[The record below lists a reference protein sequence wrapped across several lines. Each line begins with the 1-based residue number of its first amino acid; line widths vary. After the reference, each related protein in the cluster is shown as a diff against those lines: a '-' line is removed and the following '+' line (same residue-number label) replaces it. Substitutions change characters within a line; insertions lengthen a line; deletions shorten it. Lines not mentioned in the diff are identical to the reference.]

1 MKKIDIG
8 QALTNPDV
16 AKALSEFTVGMMNI
30 IDVTN
35 CLREAIDQDIALENA
50 RKKLIQ
56 AIESYREKTIV
67 DPSPKII
74 DSAVK
79 KLEILEK
86 AIKTLTPPPVAPPPN
101 KHIPKYYE
109 HDIVLYEHI
118 DHGKLFTA
126 KVTNVDL
133 TKETKPIYTIE
144 KMNSNEKPFIAQDH
158 NLFDVATLNTKIE
171 SLRKSLKDD
180 LTKDARTDIDNILKI
195 LLNNHKMLVAAIKE
209 NDNYEIRLKKT
220 LWLRHPP
227 KKLKDIVNKKNID
240 VCLSVMRAARVEHLV
255 NMITNPTEKA
265 KNLVIQD
272 NIYINFQKRLYLNLN
287 NIISED
293 DKKKFEDAMSIV
305 REEGISNAKN
315 ESDPE
320 AVIEKLLAMEE
331 AGKIIMTEEKKDKAT
346 RLAQAYE
353 KDDRYMESWIRLEE
367 MRKKE
372 QTQKG
377 GRRTKKTHYR
387 KHITTN

>member
-331 AGKIIMTEEKKDKAT
+331 AGKIIMTEEKK
-346 RLAQAYE
+346 
-353 KDDRYMESWIRLEE
+353 
-367 MRKKE
+367 
-372 QTQKG
+372 
-377 GRRTKKTHYR
+377 TKPQD
-387 KHITTN
+387 